1 MIKDPDAKLDFGFDW
16 KPATHGKDE
25 PDWLEAD
32 ETIVSYVIT
41 VPAGLTKVSDTQADG
56 IVTVWLSGGTVDEWY
71 KVACKITTS
80 KGRVEE
86 RTIYIQVQ
94 ER

>member
-32 ETIVSYVIT
+32 ETIASYVIT

>member
-32 ETIVSYVIT
+32 ETITSYVIT
-41 VPAGLTKVSDTQADG
+41 VPAGLTKVSDIQADG
-56 IVTVWLSGGTVDEWY
+56 VVVVWLSGGTVGEWY
-71 KVACKITTS
+71 EIACLITTS
-80 KGRVEE
+80 AGRTDK
-86 RTIYIQVQ
+86 RTISIQIQ